1 MNATQ
6 VISVNPGKKTIGELL
21 LEARDNEPATHS
33 IVATVARKPK
43 GHSIMNALTGI
54 SSKASQS
61 TSRRLLFL
69 RVITATILGGLAW
82 YSWYAGA
89 EPMLFIPLI
98 VLGGSLLTG
107 FLTRIVSIG
116 MLGTFVYFAFL
127 GFAAPVISGALA
139 FTALVFAILGPG
151 RYSIDQLIRHTAIS
165 AAKRRNSIP
174 AAPRSA
180 YPHLKFDYRS
190 YSHL

>member
-21 LEARDNEPATHS
+21 LEARKNEPASHS
-33 IVATVARKPK
+33 IVAAVTRKPK
-43 GHSIMNALTGI
+43 GHSLMNALTGI
-54 SSKASQS
+54 SAKASKS

-69 RVITATILGGLAW
+69 RVITAAILGGLAW
-82 YSWYAGA
+82 YSWYAEA

-116 MLGTFVYFAFL
+116 MLGTFVYFAFQGL
-127 GFAAPVISGALA
+127 AAPVISGALA

-151 RYSIDQLIRHTAIS
+151 RYSIDQLIRHAALS
-165 AAKRRNSIP
+165 ASKRRNSSSTIP
-174 AAPRSA
+174 RM
-180 YPHLKFDYRS
+180 KFDYRS
-190 YSHL
+190 YSRLS